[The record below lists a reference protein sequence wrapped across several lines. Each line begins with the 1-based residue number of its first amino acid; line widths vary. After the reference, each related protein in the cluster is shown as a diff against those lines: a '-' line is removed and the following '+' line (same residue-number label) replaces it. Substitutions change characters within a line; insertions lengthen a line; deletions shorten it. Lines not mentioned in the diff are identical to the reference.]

1 MKNKTSE
8 GSRCYRGSGWQTR
21 HIFTT
26 VPPHDL
32 ARVPLAGGTLA
43 PQDAVSNLQKMI
55 FFSVECYENKGLG
68 LNQEKNIKMLFL
80 DNSFSC
86 FKMFKYFK
94 GKIFLQF

>member
-1 MKNKTSE
+1 MSYFYNSPAPRF
-8 GSRCYRGSGWQTR
+8 SSCAISW
-21 HIFTT
+21 
-26 VPPHDL
+26 
-32 ARVPLAGGTLA
+32 GTLA

-94 GKIFLQF
+94 GKIFL